1 MIGGVPQY
9 KNPDVAKNK
18 TINGQIADTYALAI
32 ILYIMLTGGVPM
44 WANYET
50 DQYQQVTAEKLM
62 LPTTDNIYTGQKQ
75 QIFSAEA

>member
-32 ILYIMLTGGVPM
+32 ILYNMLTGGVPL
-44 WANYET
+44 WANY
-50 DQYQQVTAEKLM
+50 DSDLYQQITADKSM
-62 LPTTDNIYTGQKQ
+62 LPIGENAYTGQKLE
-75 QIFSAEA
+75 IFSSDA